1 MRRPTPATTR
11 LRRSPNSCRA
21 KKRCRIVQKKL
32 APPNKKFRPKARS
45 AVAMCTVDHANLYRS
60 GRIKRMPTE
69 MQEATPAEAGYFTS
83 LRSRCAEIIV
93 AHRTLRDKPP
103 VSPISK
109 SPRYWGLRQRHAL
122 ASASPVCPAAAGC
135 DTADFEVCGTQTSEI
150 FGLACFALS
159 KPDFR

>member
-69 MQEATPAEAGYFTS
+69 MQEATPAEAGYCTS

-93 AHRTLRDKPP
+93 AHRTLRDKPS

-109 SPRYWGLRQRHAL
+109 SPRIGGFG
-122 ASASPVCPAAAGC
+122 SATRWQVHRRFVLQQQDAIQ
-135 DTADFEVCGTQTSEI
+135 QTSKSAVRKRVKYL
-150 FGLACFALS
+150 G
-159 KPDFR
+159 